1 MIGITTNV
9 ETTDGAGE
17 RVKEGVREGLLDAA
31 QAGFAESQRLVPVAS
46 GDLKASGEL
55 IRGETEVGFQYDS
68 EYAQF
73 VEGGTE
79 PHWPPIEPLKEWAEI
94 VLGDRQAAYAV
105 QQQIA
110 EEGTPAQEFMR
121 PGFQRMASELQ
132 RRGLSPSIE
141 GQL

>member
-1 MIGITTNV
+1 MIGITTDV
-9 ETTDGAGE
+9 ETADNAGE
-17 RVKEGVREGLLDAA
+17 KIKDGVREGLLDAA
-31 QAGFAESQRLVPVAS
+31 QAGFAESQRRVPVAS

-55 IRGETEVGFQYDS
+55 IRGETTIGFQYDS

-79 PHWPPIEPLKEWAEI
+79 PHYPPIDPLKEWAEL

-105 QQQIA
+105 QQTIA

-121 PGFQRMASELQ
+121 PGFQRMAAELR
-132 RRGLSPSIE
+132 RRGISPSIE